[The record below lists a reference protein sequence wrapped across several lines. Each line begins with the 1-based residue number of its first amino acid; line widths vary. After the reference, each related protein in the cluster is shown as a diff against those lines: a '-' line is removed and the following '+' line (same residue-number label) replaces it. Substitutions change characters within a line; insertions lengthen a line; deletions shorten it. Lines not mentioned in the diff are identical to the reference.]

1 MAKEE
6 FDRISTAAGFGPC
19 ADYMWP
25 EIEEVYSTSDL
36 IDKDIVVDIY
46 WHEPGIHREILALR
60 RELARLGARAGEI
73 KCYGYSGFNEMWEI
87 AGKMGKLNDRFG
99 AVMSEARARKSRR
112 EDATQKRTEG
122 E

>member
-1 MAKEE
+1 MTKEE
-6 FDRISTAAGFGPC
+6 FDRMSTAAGFGPC

-25 EIEEVYSTSDL
+25 EIEEVYATSDK
-36 IDKDIVVDIY
+36 IDKDLVVDIY

-73 KCYGYSGFNEMWEI
+73 RCCGYAGFNEMWEV
-87 AGKMGKLNDRFG
+87 AQKMGRLRGRF
-99 AVMSEARARKSRR
+99 ADVMAEAKARKSRR
-112 EDATQKRTEG
+112 DEAAKKKKG